1 MRSRRREVNLERI
14 IVKGTKFVT
23 ESGREVLLQ
32 GINFVC
38 KEKEMGY
45 LWPEHDKLFAWFAE
59 CGFNL
64 IRLGIFWDAVEPQ
77 PGKYDDAYL
86 EKIRKVILEAEK
98 NRLYV
103 LVDMHQDLW
112 SVLYGDGAP
121 EWATITDGAAHPS
134 DCAMWFDAYLR
145 SDAIINAAEH
155 FWNNDKAED
164 GIGLIDHYADMW
176 GYIAEKLAGCENII
190 GYEPMNEPF
199 MGSLARNTFG
209 MAAAKTREK
218 YPEFDFTTMQG
229 VTPESQAYMSRIVG
243 DAFVEFDK
251 NTLMPFYQR
260 MYDVL
265 RTRTTAALATGGNIY
280 CSANFPSGI
289 GRVSGADGEESR
301 QIYAPHG
308 YDSVVDSDRYE
319 NFSRENVENLFAM
332 KREEQERLGLPVI
345 VGEWGAFPSKD
356 FTDKLIDHMNGILEK
371 YLWSSAYWQYL
382 PGMEKDSNYDAL
394 KRAYPARIDGELRS
408 YHYDRSKQEFS
419 VTWKGKELLCY
430 VPFTEF
436 TVSERRGIHFRVIQK
451 MKTGSWLVMAMDG
464 AEEETVIVK
473 AQH

>member
-1 MRSRRREVNLERI
+1 M
-14 IVKGTKFVT
+14 T

-45 LWPEHDKLFAWFAE
+45 LWSEHEKLFAWFEE

-86 EKIRKVILEAEK
+86 EKIRKVILDAEK
-98 NRLYV
+98 NQLYV

-121 EWATITDGAAHPS
+121 EWATITDGADHPS
-134 DCAMWFDAYLR
+134 DCAMWFDAYLK

-155 FWNNDKAED
+155 FWKNDKAAD
-164 GIGLIDHYADMW
+164 GVGLMDHYADMW
-176 GYIAEKLAGCENII
+176 GHIAEKLSGCDNII

-209 MAAAKTREK
+209 MAAARTQERF
-218 YPEFDFTTMQG
+218 PEFDFATMQG
-229 VTPESQAYMSRIVG
+229 ITPESQEYMGRIVG
-243 DAFVEFDK
+243 EAFVEFDR

-260 MYDVL
+260 MNDVL
-265 RTRTTAALATGGNIY
+265 RAKTTVALATGGNIY

-289 GRVSGADGEESR
+289 GRVFCASREESQ
-301 QIYAPHG
+301 QIYVPHG
-308 YDSVVDSDRYE
+308 YDSVVDSDRYD
-319 NFSRENVENLFAM
+319 NFNMENVENLFVI
-332 KREEQERLGLPVI
+332 KRSEQERLGMPII

-356 FTDKLIDHMNGILEK
+356 FTGKLIEHMNMILEK

-394 KRAYPARIDGELRS
+394 RRAYPVQTEGELKA
-408 YHYDRSKQEFS
+408 YHYDAAEKKLEVRWDGTEILCFVPYSNPYTVAEADVTAEVVKRMKQG
-419 VTWKGKELLCY
+419 VY
-430 VPFTEF
+430 VRLTAVGRQER
-436 TVSERRGIHFRVIQK
+436 TVFIRENR
-451 MKTGSWLVMAMDG
+451 D
-464 AEEETVIVK
+464 
-473 AQH
+473 

>member
-1 MRSRRREVNLERI
+1 
-14 IVKGTKFVT
+14 
-23 ESGREVLLQ
+23 
-32 GINFVC
+32 
-38 KEKEMGY
+38 
-45 LWPEHDKLFAWFAE
+45 
-59 CGFNL
+59 
-64 IRLGIFWDAVEPQ
+64 
-77 PGKYDDAYL
+77 
-86 EKIRKVILEAEK
+86 
-98 NRLYV
+98 
-103 LVDMHQDLW
+103 
-112 SVLYGDGAP
+112 
-121 EWATITDGAAHPS
+121 
-134 DCAMWFDAYLR
+134 MWFDAYLR